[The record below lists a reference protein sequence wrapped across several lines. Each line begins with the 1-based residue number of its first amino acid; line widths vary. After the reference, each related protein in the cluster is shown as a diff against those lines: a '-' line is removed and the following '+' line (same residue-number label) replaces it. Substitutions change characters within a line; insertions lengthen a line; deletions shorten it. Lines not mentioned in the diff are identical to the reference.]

1 MGGDVVGVVLFI
13 VIGLCILVPFY
24 LAYLNNVKKMETLIK
39 LAENG
44 VDIKSGTTNLLT
56 QEPGSLSDLRR
67 GVIFIALSLPIML
80 SLLIGED
87 YQEAAFFG
95 GIPLCIGLA
104 YLLVVKVGRQSNLT
118 SVAKPQ
124 GSEDSF

>member
-1 MGGDVVGVVLFI
+1 MGDSLVGVVLFI

-39 LAENG
+39 LAEHG

-56 QEPGSLSDLRR
+56 QEHGTLSDLRR
-67 GVIFIALSLPIML
+67 GVIFIALSLPIIL
-80 SLLIGED
+80 SLVISGD

-95 GIPLCIGLA
+95 GIPLSIGMA
-104 YLLVVKVGRQSNLT
+104 YLLVAKFGRQSRLT
-118 SVAKPQ
+118 SQ
-124 GSEDSF
+124 SGSQSSEDSF